1 MQRKNTISALITLII
16 LSGGG
21 RQLKLIVL
29 PVQEAQ
35 QLMITPLQLD
45 LTRKLDMVTVVVQ
58 KAL

>member
-1 MQRKNTISALITLII
+1 MKRKYTATSLITLAF
-16 LSGGG
+16 LVGGG

-45 LTRKLDMVTVVVQ
+45 LTRKLEIVVRSQ
-58 KAL
+58 KVP

>member
-1 MQRKNTISALITLII
+1 MKRKYTATSLITLAF
-16 LSGGG
+16 LVGG

-45 LTRKLDMVTVVVQ
+45 LTRKLEIVVRSQ
-58 KAL
+58 KVP